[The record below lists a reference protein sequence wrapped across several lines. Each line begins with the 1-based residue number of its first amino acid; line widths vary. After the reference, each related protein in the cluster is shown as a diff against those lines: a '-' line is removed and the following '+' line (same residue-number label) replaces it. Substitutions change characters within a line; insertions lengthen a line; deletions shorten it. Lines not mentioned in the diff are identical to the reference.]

1 MEIALFIIIII
12 LFAAIA
18 WRLWNPRETAK
29 EENPQSLLL
38 LQNQIAE
45 LNRTLDAKLGES
57 VKAISD
63 SKDTAMRQGTDSNR
77 LIKEITEELGKLKQ
91 GQEKVIMMGDNLKNL
106 EDILKNPK
114 QRGARGEIF
123 LEMELQNILP
133 PGMFEN
139 QHYFKD
145 GTAVDAVIKTPTGL
159 IPVDSKFSLEN
170 YDRINKSVDEAER
183 TRHESAFFED
193 LKKRIDETGKYVKP
207 EEGTLDFAFM
217 FIPSEI
223 IYYDLLNRKVGVRGD
238 VNLIEYA
245 FTKKRVII
253 VSPTTLLAY
262 LQTVVYGL
270 KALHIEESAK
280 KIGEQVSALH
290 KHLVSYQEYIQKVGK
305 NLGLTVSAYTA
316 AGGEFRKINKDIY
329 RITEEEATLELPAV
343 EKPEEGA
350 SE

>member
-1 MEIALFIIIII
+1 MEIILFIIIIV
-12 LFAAIA
+12 LFGAIA
-18 WRLWNPRETAK
+18 WRLWRPQTEK
-29 EENPQSLLL
+29 KDDPQSLTM
-38 LQNQIAE
+38 LQTEMIE
-45 LNRTLDAKLGES
+45 LKRILDAKLGES

-63 SKDTAMRQGTDSNR
+63 SKDTAIKQGADSTR
-77 LIKEITEELGKLKQ
+77 LIREITEELGKLRE
-91 GQEKVIMMGDNLKNL
+91 GQRQVITMGDNLKNL
-106 EDILKNPK
+106 QDILKNPK

-133 PGMFEN
+133 PGLFKT

-145 GTAVDAVIKTPTGL
+145 GTAVDAVIMTPTGL

-170 YDRINKSVDEAER
+170 YDRINNSNDEAER
-183 TRHESAFFED
+183 TRHESAFYED

-217 FIPSEI
+217 FIPSEV
-223 IYYDLLNRKVGVRGD
+223 IYYDLLNRAVGVRGD

-245 FTKKRVII
+245 FTKKKVII

-290 KHLVSYQEYIQKVGK
+290 KHLMSYEEYIQKVGK

-316 AGGEFRKINKDIY
+316 AGKEFGKINKDIY
-329 RITEEEATLELPAV
+329 RITSEEAKLELPII
-343 EKPEEGA
+343 EKPEEVIN
-350 SE
+350 E

>member
-1 MEIALFIIIII
+1 MEIVLFIIIIV
-12 LFAAIA
+12 LFIAIV
-18 WRLWNPRETAK
+18 WRLWNPPTIEK
-29 EENPQSLLL
+29 KDDSQSLSL
-38 LQNQIAE
+38 LQKQIID
-45 LNRTLDAKLGES
+45 LNHTLDAKLAES
-57 VKAISD
+57 NSTIIKQSN
-63 SKDTAMRQGTDSNR
+63 DSNR
-77 LIKEITEELGKLKQ
+77 IIKDITEELGKLRE
-91 GQEKVIMMGDNLKNL
+91 GQNRVVTMGENLKNL

-123 LEMELQNILP
+123 LGMELQNILP
-133 PGMFEN
+133 PGLFEI

-145 GTAVDAVIKTPTGL
+145 GTAVDAVIITPAGL

-170 YDRINKSVDEAER
+170 YDRINTSKDDIER
-183 TRHESAFFED
+183 SHHESAFFED
-193 LKKRIDETGKYVKP
+193 LKRRIDETGKYIKP

-217 FIPSEI
+217 FIPSEV

-238 VNLIEYA
+238 VSLIEYA

-290 KHLVSYQEYIQKVGK
+290 KHLVSYEEYIKRVGK
-305 NLGLTVSAYTA
+305 NLVTTVSAYNL
-316 AGGEFRKINKDIY
+316 AGKELGKINKDIY
-329 RITEEEATLELPAV
+329 RITTEESTLELPTV
-343 EKPEEGA
+343 EKPEEDLL
-350 SE
+350 E